1 MSAKNGIYERQR
13 FPVISTLSISLSLSL
28 SLSLSRRGRGI
39 ERGVKRDSGTERERR
54 VCTIFPRF
62 NDSTRCDLGRQVEEE
77 RMASAAA
84 AEAATAAA
92 AEKAEDGMRAAS
104 VRNRDSERIRAPDR
118 K

>member
-1 MSAKNGIYERQR
+1 
-13 FPVISTLSISLSLSL
+13 
-28 SLSLSRRGRGI
+28 
-39 ERGVKRDSGTERERR
+39 
-54 VCTIFPRF
+54 
-62 NDSTRCDLGRQVEEE
+62 
-77 RMASAAA
+77 MASAAA